1 MLTGD
6 VKTVSKFA
14 QMEFKFS
21 SAEHGRTIMT
31 GLLANYPR
39 RFDLWSV
46 FLDLEIKQGEMDI
59 IRYIFLGKGL
69 ILGDYSNAYWL

>member
-1 MLTGD
+1 
-6 VKTVSKFA
+6 
-14 QMEFKFS
+14 MEFKFL

-46 FLDLEIKQGEMDI
+46 FLDLEIKQGETDI
-59 IRYIFLGKGL
+59 IRYVFSGNGL
-69 ILGDYSNAYWL
+69 ILGVYSNECWR